1 MSFLV
6 SAAVSSEA
14 AFVEKVT
21 EATGIDALWMVIA
34 TALVMFM
41 QGGFL
46 LLEAGSV
53 RSKNTIN
60 VAQKNATD
68 LVISGCIFMTL
79 GATIMFGAGTTGWFG
94 FGGFSFSDTQHQPML
109 IYQFGF
115 CAAAATIV
123 SGAIAERMRFH
134 AYIFL
139 TALIAALVYPAFG
152 HLVWG
157 NSLIADNPALLA
169 DSGFLDYAGGTV
181 VHVVGGAAALGA
193 CLAVGPRIGRYDEHG
208 KVVSMPGHSSVLS
221 LFGVVLLG
229 IAWVGFNAGTASPSS
244 PAFTQIVV
252 NTVVGLCFGGLAG
265 LVYDLLRGRSSTHPK
280 TTTTGILGGLVGV
293 TAGCAYVDFQ
303 GAMVIGF
310 AAGLFATIGAKC
322 LLHSFKVD
330 DPVDAI
336 ATHLVAGSVGTL
348 MIPLFI
354 RPEFLTMSRLDLFL
368 TQASG
373 VGGAIVWGGTT
384 VFAALKLYGLFAD
397 IRVTQDEEVIGLN
410 LVEHNEN
417 IDLEPLK
424 KIVAESNAKTDKLAT
439 ASSASLGT
447 EGDPFAEQ
455 HTPLVGLMLDK
466 TVEARAQAA
475 QGEQRFADYEKVD
488 SDWLWEADPDFKLKY
503 VSGRFAEGYG
513 AAKDELVGKNYLDLL
528 EPFDRPIEALKKH
541 LSSLSD
547 FSDQIYA
554 CVDKAGNRRIFSI
567 AGIAQFTARG
577 EFTGYRGRSLEITD
591 KVQARDEIQYLAY
604 HDHLTGLANR
614 KLFETQVIEL
624 QKQAGQNDNKLAII
638 TLDLDGFKPVNDNF
652 GHHVGDELLRA
663 VAKRIGSIAGPDTI
677 VSRFG
682 GDEFVIAAVLPAD
695 RTDLLDSLADWLI
708 AEVRKP
714 YQIEGLEINVS
725 TSLGSAVLPDDAAD
739 FAELTQLSDIA
750 LYEAKGNSKGTW
762 MRFSSEMK
770 AKLRRRKRLED
781 DINKALKDGRIFAV
795 YQPQIDLH
803 TQKLTGFEALA
814 RWSHPEFGNMAPS
827 EFVRIAE
834 EIGVIDELGQLIL
847 NEACKTAAK
856 WPKLDGQDLTIS
868 VNVSPHQFYNQ
879 DIFGAVKSAVDQSGL
894 DPRRLEIEITEGTL
908 VRESDQAI
916 QILTSLREFGVRV
929 AVDDFGTGYSSL
941 SYLQRFP
948 LDRLKIDR
956 AFVRELEDNVGD
968 QQITHAIIDLGRNLG
983 LNVIAEGVETVG
995 QLDTLAQ
1002 MSCHEAQGFLISK
1015 PVGAVQTLAVITENA
1030 MGGEGRHGF
1039 GQYDEAVDGE
1049 TMPDG
1054 SSQIAPKP
1062 DPEGEEDDGSDA
1074 HWGQTG

>member
-1 MSFLV
+1 MLGQF
-6 SAAVSSEA
+6 AAVAAQEEA
-14 AFVEKVT
+14 AFVARVA
-21 EATGIDALWMVIA
+21 EASGIDVLWMVIA

-68 LVISGCIFMTL
+68 LIVSGCIFMTL
-79 GATIMFGAGTTGWFG
+79 GATIMFGAGSTGWFG

-139 TALIAALVYPAFG
+139 TAIIAAIIYPVFG

-157 NSLIADNPALLA
+157 NALIEGNPSFFADL
-169 DSGFLDYAGGTV
+169 GFMDYAGGSV

-193 CLAVGPRIGRYDEHG
+193 CLAVGPRIGRFDESG
-208 KVVSMPGHSSVLS
+208 NVVSMPGHSSVLS
-221 LFGVVLLG
+221 LFGIVLLG
-229 IAWVGFNAGTASPSS
+229 IAWVGFNAGTASPST

-252 NTVVGLCFGGLAG
+252 NTVVAMCFGGLAG
-265 LVYDLLRGRSSTHPK
+265 LIYDLLRGSKSTHPK
-280 TTTTGILGGLVGV
+280 TTATGILGGLVGI
-293 TAGCAYVDFQ
+293 TAGCAYVGFQ
-303 GAMVIGF
+303 GAMIIGF
-310 AAGLFATIGAKC
+310 ACGMAATIGARC

-336 ATHLVAGSVGTL
+336 ATHLIAGSLGTL

-354 RPEFLTMSRLDLFL
+354 LPEFLTMNRTSLLL
-368 TQASG
+368 TQLSG
-373 VGGAIVWGGTT
+373 VGFAMVWGCGAA
-384 VFAALKLYGLFAD
+384 FGALKLFSRFDA
-397 IRVTQDEEVIGLN
+397 IRVTEEEEKIGLN

-424 KIVAESNAKTDKLAT
+424 RIVAETAANLDASPEPTVVALA
-439 ASSASLGT
+439 S
-447 EGDPFAEQ
+447 EGIPFAEQ
-455 HTPLVGLMLDK
+455 QTPLVELMVEK
-466 TVEARAQAA
+466 TVEAREELAE
-475 QGEQRFADYEKVD
+475 GEQRFSDYEKVD
-488 SDWLWEADPDFKLKY
+488 TDWLWEADPDFKLTY
-503 VSGRFAEGYG
+503 VSERFVKGYG
-513 AAKDELVGKNYLDLL
+513 VPKDELLGTNYIDLL
-528 EPFDRPIEALKKH
+528 EPIDRAIDSLKRH
-541 LSSLSD
+541 VDTLSD
-547 FSDQIYA
+547 FADEIFA
-554 CVDKAGNRRIFSI
+554 CVDSSGERRIFSI
-567 AGIAQFTARG
+567 AGIAQFNGRG

-591 KVQARDEIQYLAY
+591 KVEAQDEIQYLAY

-614 KLFETQVIEL
+614 KMFETQVAQLE
-624 QKQAGQNDNKLAII
+624 QQAANSGQDLAII

-652 GHHVGDELLRA
+652 GHHIGDELLRA
-663 VAKRIGSIAGPDTI
+663 VAKRLQSISGPDTI

-682 GDEFVIAAVLPAD
+682 GDEFVIAALLPENGGE
-695 RTDLLDSLADWLI
+695 LLEHLTHWLI
-708 AEVRKP
+708 GEVRKP

-725 TSLGSAVLPDDAAD
+725 TSLGSAVLPDDSKD
-739 FAELTQLSDIA
+739 LAELVQLSDIA
-750 LYEAKGNSKGTW
+750 LYEAKGKSKGTW

-770 AKLRRRKRLED
+770 AKLRRRKQLED
-781 DINKALKDGRIFAV
+781 DICTALKDGRVYAV
-795 YQPQIDLH
+795 YQPQIDLT

-814 RWSHPEFGNMAPS
+814 RWSHPEFGDMAPD
-827 EFVRIAE
+827 EFIRIAE

-847 NEACKTAAK
+847 REACKTAAT
-856 WPKLDGQDLTIS
+856 WPKIGGQDLIIS

-879 DIFGAVKSAVDQSGL
+879 DIFATVKGALDFSGL

-908 VRESDQAI
+908 VRESDHAI
-916 QILTSLREFGVRV
+916 EILTALRQIGVRV

-968 QQITHAIIDLGRNLG
+968 QRITHAIIDLGRNLG
-983 LNVIAEGVETVG
+983 LNVIAEGVETSG
-995 QLDTLAQ
+995 QLDALAQ
-1002 MSCHEAQGFLISK
+1002 MSCHEAQGFLISR
-1015 PVGAVQTLAVITENA
+1015 PVGALQTLTVIAENA
-1030 MGGEGRHGF
+1030 LGGEFTKGG
-1039 GQYDEAVDGE
+1039 
-1049 TMPDG
+1049 
-1054 SSQIAPKP
+1054 
-1062 DPEGEEDDGSDA
+1062 DPEATGSD
-1074 HWGQTG
+1074 GQDEQSGAGSASTSAGMTDLSEGRIAS